1 MKNMMLNA
9 CVVLSLAAFLAGPA
23 LAQSSGKT
31 PANACTGMDK
41 ASTAYANCV
50 KAAAQAQQ
58 QQNSN
63 ANANAQNDKK
73 PGQTCTGMDKASKA
87 YSDCV
92 KAQAQ
97 TTKDTKPAGTGNSAN
112 SAGKQAVKK
121 GTAN

>member
-1 MKNMMLNA
+1 MKYRMWKA
-9 CVVLSLAAFLAGPA
+9 CLALSLVVMLVGPA
-23 LAQSSGKT
+23 LAQSKNS
-31 PANACTGMDK
+31 ADACKGMDK
-41 ASTAYANCV
+41 AGKAYGDCV
-50 KAAAQAQQ
+50 KAQAQKQQ

-97 TTKDTKPAGTGNSAN
+97 TAKDAKPGAASTADKTTGKPAKN
-112 SAGKQAVKK
+112 
-121 GTAN
+121 